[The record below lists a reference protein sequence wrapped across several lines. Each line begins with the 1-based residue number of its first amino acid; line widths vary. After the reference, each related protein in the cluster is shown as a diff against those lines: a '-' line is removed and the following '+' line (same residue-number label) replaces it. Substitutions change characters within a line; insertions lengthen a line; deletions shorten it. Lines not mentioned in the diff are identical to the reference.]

1 MVHPIGTMR
10 RLRDG
15 AMNGNINHSTS
26 RRQAST
32 RRTTLKLAAGA
43 ALAGIGALV
52 SRPARAAT
60 KLRVLTN
67 FYPESN
73 HGGLYQA
80 LATGL
85 YEKAGLDVTIRPGGP
100 QIVGM
105 QLLIGGETDVVMGA
119 SISVLTGIEQG
130 VPAIVIM
137 PTFQFDPQVIVTRPD
152 IGSLADLKGHKILVS
167 ALGRGSYWLW
177 LKERFGLT
185 DDQVAQYTG
194 NFQPFLQDP
203 SMALGGVVTSEP
215 FFLRKAGADIKYFL
229 LAQSGYP
236 PYGYPLVAMQSLL
249 NKDRDA
255 VARFVRA
262 TLEGW
267 KSYMID
273 PAPGLKLIKEARP
286 DADDE
291 WLQYAVKTARDLK
304 LVNGGDAQQAGIGV
318 MTEARWK
325 QLADFMTSVG
335 LLKPSTDWRS
345 AYTTEFVKDLKI
357 TF

>member
-1 MVHPIGTMR
+1 MR
-10 RLRDG
+10 NLRKS
-15 AMNGNINHSTS
+15 AMNRLGNTNHLDS
-26 RRQAST
+26 RRKIPT
-32 RRTTLKLAAGA
+32 RRAALKLVGGS
-43 ALAGIGALV
+43 ALAGIGIAAP
-52 SRPARAAT
+52 RTARAAT

-85 YEKAGLDVTIRPGGP
+85 YDKAGLDVTIRPGGP

-105 QLLIGGETDVVMGA
+105 QLLMGGETDVVMGA
-119 SISVLTGIEQG
+119 AISVLTAFEQG

-177 LKERFGLT
+177 LKDRFGLT
-185 DDQVAQYTG
+185 DDQVAPYTG
-194 NFQPFLQDP
+194 NFQPFMQDP
-203 SMALGGVVTSEP
+203 TIALGGVVTSEP
-215 FFLRKAGADIKYFL
+215 YFLRKAGADIKYFL
-229 LAQSGYP
+229 LAEHGYP

-255 VARFVRA
+255 VARFVLA

-267 KSYMID
+267 KSYMTD
-273 PAPGLKLIKEARP
+273 PTPGLKMIKEARP
-286 DADDE
+286 DASDE
-291 WLQYAVKTARDLK
+291 WLQYAVTTARNLK
-304 LVNGGDAQQAGIGV
+304 LLNGGDAQQAGIGV
-318 MTEARWK
+318 MTDSRWK

-335 LLKPSTDWRS
+335 LLKPSTDWRA
-345 AYTTEFVKDLKI
+345 AYTTEFVKDLRI
-357 TF
+357 TL